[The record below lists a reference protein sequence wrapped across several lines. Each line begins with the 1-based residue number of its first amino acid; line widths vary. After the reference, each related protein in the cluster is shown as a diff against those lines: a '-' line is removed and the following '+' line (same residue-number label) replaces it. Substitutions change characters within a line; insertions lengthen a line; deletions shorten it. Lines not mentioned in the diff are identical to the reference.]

1 MKCLSLKQPYAE
13 LLAIGKKTIESRKW
27 STSYRGNFLIH
38 ASKTIDIESCN
49 YYKINVDT
57 VTKGVIIG
65 KASLYGVKKYLNN
78 YEFALDKGKHY
89 SLKKI
94 LNNGCMYGFLIK
106 DAVKFDKGIPYLG
119 KLGFFDVCDSGI

>member
-49 YYKINVDT
+49 YYKIN
-57 VTKGVIIG
+57 
-65 KASLYGVKKYLNN
+65 GVKKYLNN
-78 YEFALDKGKHY
+78 YEFALDEGKHY
-89 SLKKI
+89 PLKKI
-94 LNNGCMYGFLIK
+94 KDNGCMYGFLIK